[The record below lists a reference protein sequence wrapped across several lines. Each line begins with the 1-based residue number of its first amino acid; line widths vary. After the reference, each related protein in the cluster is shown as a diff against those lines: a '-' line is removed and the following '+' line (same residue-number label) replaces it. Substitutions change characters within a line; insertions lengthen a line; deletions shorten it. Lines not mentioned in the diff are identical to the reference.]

1 MALCQNESP
10 PGRRTWGSPSIV
22 LQWKMKPIHQVYR
35 KRTLLN
41 RRGSKLCWFGHN
53 SLTEGF
59 VHPSCVKF
67 SLSKDPLWIWPD
79 AVSTSAITSFSC
91 NNLKLYRTFSPFVS
105 WEVKEFLIQVC
116 QENTFVQ
123 VAVDR
128 KQSLNSILIP
138 GSHMH
143 NSKKV
148 DQTIGCCCV

>member
-1 MALCQNESP
+1 MTPCVSNSPCPKIHCGYDQMLCQH
-10 PGRRTWGSPSIV
+10 V
-22 LQWKMKPIHQVYR
+22 Q
-35 KRTLLN
+35 
-41 RRGSKLCWFGHN
+41 
-53 SLTEGF
+53 LT
-59 VHPSCVKF
+59 V
-67 SLSKDPLWIWPD
+67 
-79 AVSTSAITSFSC
+79 FSC
-91 NNLKLYRTFSPFVS
+91 NNLKLSHTCSPLVT